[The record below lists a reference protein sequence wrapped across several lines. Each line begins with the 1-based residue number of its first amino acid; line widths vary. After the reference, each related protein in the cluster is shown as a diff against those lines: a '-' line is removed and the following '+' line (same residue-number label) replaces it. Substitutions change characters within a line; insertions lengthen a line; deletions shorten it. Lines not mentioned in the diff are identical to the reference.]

1 MSAEANST
9 STTTNTVSTRPTIRV
24 QHSGGSNEGQKA
36 NEDPP
41 GSTPAST
48 ASTRSKVGLQRPN
61 NKRNPEQFSLFRAA
75 SPITTHGSAGSGT
88 DQGGHLYL
96 ALPSASG
103 KRSTGGRS
111 LSAASLYNENGVGAG
126 LTDEKLL
133 IK

>member
-1 MSAEANST
+1 MSAEATT
-9 STTTNTVSTRPTIRV
+9 STTSTTNTVSTRPTIRV

-36 NEDPP
+36 NEDPQP
-41 GSTPAST
+41 GNTTT

-75 SPITTHGSAGSGT
+75 SPITTGSGSGT

-96 ALPSASG
+96 ALPSAS

-111 LSAASLYNENGVGAG
+111 LSAASLYNENGVTSG

>member
-1 MSAEANST
+1 MSAEASST
-9 STTTNTVSTRPTIRV
+9 NAVSTRPTIRV

-36 NEDPP
+36 NEDP
-41 GSTPAST
+41 GSAT

-75 SPITTHGSAGSGT
+75 SPITTGSGSGT
-88 DQGGHLYL
+88 DQGHLYL
-96 ALPSASG
+96 ALPSAS

-111 LSAASLYNENGVGAG
+111 LSAASLYNENGVASG

>member
-1 MSAEANST
+1 MSAEASST
-9 STTTNTVSTRPTIRV
+9 NNAVSTRPTIRV

-36 NEDPP
+36 NEDP
-41 GSTPAST
+41 GSATAS
-48 ASTRSKVGLQRPN
+48 STRSKVGLQRPN

-75 SPITTHGSAGSGT
+75 SPITTGSGSGT
-88 DQGGHLYL
+88 DQGHLYL
-96 ALPSASG
+96 ALPSAS

-111 LSAASLYNENGVGAG
+111 LSAASLYNENGVASG